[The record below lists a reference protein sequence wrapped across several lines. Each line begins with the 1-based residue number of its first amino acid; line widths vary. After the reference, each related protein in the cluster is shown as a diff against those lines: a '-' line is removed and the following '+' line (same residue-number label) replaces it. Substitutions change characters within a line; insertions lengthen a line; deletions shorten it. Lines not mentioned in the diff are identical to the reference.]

1 MSKNIEPKKMAV
13 EPYEKIR
20 SSLKIGDLIF
30 ASGNYLVSRAIK
42 FATDSWWSH
51 VGVIV
56 PIPEIDRVLILESV
70 EDHGVRLV
78 PLSKYVSHYIG
89 NKPYDGAVVLARHTQ
104 FENNNSRQLM
114 QFGADE
120 LTRPYDKDEIGKII
134 ARITLGK
141 GRKKRDREYICSE
154 IVYECFARTGIS
166 FNYNKRGFIS
176 PGDIW
181 NDPHITVIAR
191 IL

>member
-1 MSKNIEPKKMAV
+1 MSKDIDPKEMV
-13 EPYEKIR
+13 LEPYDNIR
-20 SSLKIGDLIF
+20 SSLKIGDLMF

-42 FATDSWWSH
+42 FATNSWWSH
-51 VGVIV
+51 VGIVV

-70 EDHGVRLV
+70 EDQGVRLA
-78 PLSKYVSHYIG
+78 PLSKYVSHYSG

-104 FENNNSRQLM
+104 FEDKKPHQLM

-120 LTRPYDKDEIGKII
+120 LTKPYDKDEIGKII
-134 ARITLGK
+134 ARIALGEGK
-141 GRKKRDREYICSE
+141 KKRDKEYICSE
-154 IVYECFARTGIS
+154 IVYECFSRAGIS

-176 PGDIW
+176 PADIW
-181 NDPHITVIAR
+181 NDPNISVIAR